1 MLGIVWQLI
10 VGLIV
15 GVLARLILP
24 GREAF
29 PAGALG
35 WLLTALL
42 GIAGAFIGGMI
53 ARAIWADAG
62 YAAGLDHVDPWCDPA
77 TSDRPD
83 VVRKSERS
91 GITNFEI
98 KMTKA
103 SSIRTRP
110 FHLKDPAA

>member
-15 GVLARLILP
+15 GVLARLLLP
-24 GREAF
+24 GKEAL

-35 WLLTALL
+35 WLITALL

-62 YAAGLDHVDPWCDPA
+62 YTAGWIMSILGAILLLLLVRLLFGRGNAAV
-77 TSDRPD
+77 
-83 VVRKSERS
+83 
-91 GITNFEI
+91 
-98 KMTKA
+98 
-103 SSIRTRP
+103 
-110 FHLKDPAA
+110 

>member
-29 PAGALG
+29 PDGALG
-35 WLLTALL
+35 WLLTAIL
-42 GIAGAFIGGMI
+42 GIAGAFIGSMI

-62 YAAGLDHVDPWCDPA
+62 YTAGWIMSILGAILLLLIVRMLFGNRNAAV
-77 TSDRPD
+77 
-83 VVRKSERS
+83 
-91 GITNFEI
+91 
-98 KMTKA
+98 
-103 SSIRTRP
+103 
-110 FHLKDPAA
+110 